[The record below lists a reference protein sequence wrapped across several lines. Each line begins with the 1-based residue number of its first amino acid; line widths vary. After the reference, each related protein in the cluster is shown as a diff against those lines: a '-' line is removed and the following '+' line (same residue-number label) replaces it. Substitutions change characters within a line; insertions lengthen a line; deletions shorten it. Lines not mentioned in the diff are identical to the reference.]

1 MTLLERARKCVAK
14 MPLAVSGERGH
25 DTTFR
30 VACCLVQG
38 FGLSPEDA
46 LCLLRE
52 YNDKLLEK
60 WTEHELRHKIDDA
73 TRGASPRP
81 KRYLGFR
88 RQRHPRISGRAP
100 SKIVI
105 WRIQKAEPPPPQ
117 LSSDAATQEKGRK
130 AT

>member
-1 MTLLERARKCVAK
+1 MTTLERARKYVCK

-52 YNDKLLEK
+52 YNAKLLEK
-60 WTEHELRHKIDDA
+60 WTELELRHKIDDA
-73 TRGASPRP
+73 TRSASLRP
-81 KRYLGFR
+81 KGSLGFR
-88 RQRHPRISGRAP
+88 RQLQPRISARVP

-105 WRIQKAEPPPPQ
+105 WRIQKAEPAPQ
-117 LSSDAATQEKGRK
+117 LGSDAATQEKGRK